1 MKTEFM
7 ASVSRGFNRIG
18 FQIKKHS
25 PEILLG
31 VGITGVVTSAVMACK
46 ATTKVNDILE
56 QAKAQLDSV
65 HAVIEADAV
74 SKAPQYS
81 EEDGKKAIAVVY
93 LKTGLEFVKLYGPS
107 VTLGVASIMSILAS
121 HNIMNKRNLAL
132 AAAYTAV
139 DTSFKEYRGRVVERF
154 GDALDREL
162 KYGIITKEIE
172 EVTVDENGEE
182 KVEKKT
188 VEVVDKKLVG
198 HSEFARF
205 FDETCMGWVRNAERN
220 KKFLVDQQRYAND
233 KLKAKGYLTLNSV
246 YEMLGM
252 QITQAGSL
260 VGWVYDEKSE
270 TLSNYVDFGIFDI
283 YSEENRA
290 FVNGLEQSILLDF
303 NVDGN
308 IFELMNCA
316 YLKLQR

>member
-1 MKTEFM
+1 MKTELM
-7 ASVSRGFNRIG
+7 NAVSRGINRIG
-18 FQIKKHS
+18 LQIKKHS

-31 VGITGVVTSAVMACK
+31 AGIAGAVTSAVMACK
-46 ATTKVNDILE
+46 ATTKVHDILDE
-56 QAKAQLDSV
+56 AKAKLDAV
-65 HAVIEADAV
+65 HAVIDTDAA
-74 SKAPQYS
+74 SEAPQYS

-93 LKTGLEFVKLYGPS
+93 LKTGLELAKLYGPS
-107 VTLGVASIMSILAS
+107 VTLGALSIVSILTS

-139 DTSFKEYRGRVVERF
+139 DTSFKEYRGRVVDRF
-154 GDALDREL
+154 GEALDREL
-162 KYGIITKEIE
+162 KYNIVTKEIE
-172 EVTVDENGEE
+172 ETTVDENGEE
-182 KVEKKT
+182 KVEKKL
-188 VEVVDKKLVG
+188 VEVVDRKTVG

-205 FDETCMGWVRNAERN
+205 FDETCRGWVRNAERN

-233 KLKAKGYLTLNSV
+233 KLKARGYLTLNEL

-252 QITQAGSL
+252 QITQAGSI

-308 IFELMNCA
+308 IFELM
-316 YLKLQR
+316 KR